1 MYDANSP
8 SNAGPPERFCW
19 TISLLLR
26 LLPRALVFPD
36 GLLRDAHLPNCASAD
51 TTAMNQQH
59 APRKVLLILEATL
72 GGTGR
77 HILDLAEGLL
87 YRGDEVHLV
96 YSLLRSDVQ
105 FREGLQVLREKH
117 RGFKSLSIAIER
129 SVGWADLKAYR
140 LLLRYTRAQGPFDVI
155 HSHSTKAGFLARL
168 LIGTGRAAQI
178 YTPHGLMT
186 NDPLLV
192 GLKRKAVCWL
202 ESILA
207 RRTKAVVVL
216 STGEYLCARVTG
228 LPQEMLARIPNGVC
242 TATLAARRS
251 ERNALRARLGI
262 APDALVVGFVGRL
275 CDHKNPDHMIEAFA
289 ALKKAW
295 RGSTP
300 PRLVI
305 IGSGPM
311 EEDLRRLVEER
322 QLSGEVIWAGA
333 VSGSDHACLFDVL
346 GHTSRSEGFGY
357 VFLEALASGVPIVTT
372 RVGAIEELGI
382 DGLTGMVCDPW
393 NSETFAKM
401 LGRLLSDEGL
411 RSTLSRNALQLAGRF
426 DLRSMIESISGLYDR
441 VSLHELAHEKIG
453 IPGPVNS

>member
-1 MYDANSP
+1 
-8 SNAGPPERFCW
+8 
-19 TISLLLR
+19 
-26 LLPRALVFPD
+26 
-36 GLLRDAHLPNCASAD
+36 
-51 TTAMNQQH
+51 MNQQH

-87 YRGDEVHLV
+87 SRSDEVHLV

-105 FREGLQVLREKH
+105 FREGLQALREKH
-117 RGFKSLSIAIER
+117 RGFKLFCIAIER
-129 SVGWADLKAYR
+129 TVGWADFKAYWR
-140 LLLRYTRAQGPFDVI
+140 LLRYMRTEGPFDVI

-168 LIGTGRAAQI
+168 LIGTRRAAQI

-207 RRTKAVVVL
+207 RRTKAVVVV
-216 STGEYLCARVTG
+216 STTEYLCARQTG
-228 LPQEMLARIPNGVC
+228 LPQQLLVRIPNGVC

-251 ERNALRARLGI
+251 ERRALRARLGI

-275 CDHKNPDHMIEAFA
+275 CDHKNPYRMIEAFA

-295 RGSTP
+295 RGSML

-311 EEDLRRLVEER
+311 EEDLRRLVKER

-333 VSGSDHACLFDVL
+333 VSGTDHACVFDVL

-372 RVGAIEELGI
+372 RVGAVEELGI
-382 DGLTGMVCDPW
+382 NGLTGLVCDPW
-393 NSETFAKM
+393 NSETFAEM
-401 LGRLLSDEGL
+401 LGRLLSDESL
-411 RSTLSRNALQLAGRF
+411 RSALSRNALQVSARF

-441 VSLHELAHEKIG
+441 VSSHEPAREEIG
-453 IPGPVNS
+453 IPGPANS